1 MDRAAPALPPPDDR
15 GPLAAFAALVLLPI
29 ALLALAGTLPELVAD
44 QSVARVEPDTDDVTL
59 LELLDVERLEPLVT
73 QDGVTPLGGS
83 GRCQHVEPARGDE
96 AGPEGKM
103 TRVDDIY
110 AHVTS
115 FSKRIDRASVAE
127 IQDRL

>member
-1 MDRAAPALPPPDDR
+1 MRTAPLVGLFRIQGGVAAAVHHPGA
-15 GPLAAFAALVLLPI
+15 
-29 ALLALAGTLPELVAD
+29 ALAGTQPELVAD

-96 AGPEGKM
+96 ARSEGKM
-103 TRVDDIY
+103 AWVDDVY
-110 AHVTS
+110 PHETS
-115 FSKRIDRASVAE
+115 FE
-127 IQDRL
+127 TE